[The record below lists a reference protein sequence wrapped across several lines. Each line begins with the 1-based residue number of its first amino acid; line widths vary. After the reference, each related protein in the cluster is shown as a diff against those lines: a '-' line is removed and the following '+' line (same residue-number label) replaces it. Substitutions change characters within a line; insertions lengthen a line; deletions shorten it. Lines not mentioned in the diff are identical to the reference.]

1 MYFDLALDLFP
12 LLAAALAA
20 VCCGLL
26 GNFLLLR
33 KQSMMGDAISHSV
46 LPGLVIAFLIAST
59 RSPLVML
66 AGATIAGVVTVVLVE
81 FVKRFG
87 KVEPGAAMG
96 VVFSILFALGVLLIE
111 KAAVRHVDLDAE
123 CVLHGQLET
132 LVWYSA
138 PATISGLWSVETLDA
153 IPRQIITLTI
163 ILTLAIGFVSLLFKE
178 LRLASFDPALA
189 TTLGFNS
196 TLLHYLLMI
205 FVAAATVA
213 SFEAVGSILV
223 IAMLICPGATA
234 RLLTDRLR
242 TQIVLSVLIALFTAV
257 GGYFSATIIPGWF
270 GRDTVNAAGSITVFS
285 GLVLSL
291 TIIISPSHGILSR
304 MIRRIRLSSRVALDD
319 LLATMYRAQEQAQAE
334 MSASDI
340 SDAILRSKPQ
350 PLLNRAVKRALIQ
363 RHRGMYSLTEKG
375 QRAARSIVRRH
386 RLWEHYLVDQ
396 AGLAPDHVHE
406 TAERLEHLP
415 PVPPAGP
422 QTDPQG
428 KVIPDDPQVP

>member
-66 AGATIAGVVTVVLVE
+66 VGATIAGVVTVVLVE

-163 ILTLAIGFVSLLFKE
+163 ILILAIGFVSLLFKE

-375 QRAARSIVRRH
+375 QCAARSIVRRH

>member
-163 ILTLAIGFVSLLFKE
+163 ILTLA
-178 LRLASFDPALA
+178 
-189 TTLGFNS
+189 TN
-196 TLLHYLLMI
+196 
-205 FVAAATVA
+205 
-213 SFEAVGSILV
+213 
-223 IAMLICPGATA
+223 
-234 RLLTDRLR
+234 
-242 TQIVLSVLIALFTAV
+242 
-257 GGYFSATIIPGWF
+257 
-270 GRDTVNAAGSITVFS
+270 
-285 GLVLSL
+285 
-291 TIIISPSHGILSR
+291 
-304 MIRRIRLSSRVALDD
+304 
-319 LLATMYRAQEQAQAE
+319 
-334 MSASDI
+334 
-340 SDAILRSKPQ
+340 AILEGSN
-350 PLLNRAVKRALIQ
+350 L
-363 RHRGMYSLTEKG
+363 RG
-375 QRAARSIVRRH
+375 
-386 RLWEHYLVDQ
+386 
-396 AGLAPDHVHE
+396 
-406 TAERLEHLP
+406 
-415 PVPPAGP
+415 
-422 QTDPQG
+422 
-428 KVIPDDPQVP
+428 

>member
-1 MYFDLALDLFP
+1 VSFDLALDLFP
-12 LLAAALAA
+12 LLAALLAA

-46 LPGLVIAFLIAST
+46 LPGLVIAFLIVST
-59 RSPLVML
+59 RSPIVML
-66 AGATIAGVVTVVLVE
+66 TGATIAGVVTVVLVE

-96 VVFSILFALGVLLIE
+96 VVFSILFAIGVLLIE
-111 KAAVRHVDLDAE
+111 KAAVRHVDLDAD

-138 PATISGLWSVETLDA
+138 PSSFAGLWSLETLHA
-153 IPRQIITLTI
+153 VPRQVI
-163 ILTLAIGFVSLLFKE
+163 TLAIMLTLSIVFITVLFKE
-178 LRLASFDPALA
+178 LRIVSFDPALA
-189 TTLGFNS
+189 TTLGFNANA
-196 TLLHYLLMI
+196 LHYLLMV

-223 IAMLICPGATA
+223 IAMLICPAATA

-242 TQIVLSVLIALFTAV
+242 SQVVVSSIVAVCTAI
-257 GGYFSATIIPGWF
+257 GGYFAATIIPGWF
-270 GRDTVNAAGSITVFS
+270 DRDTVNAAGSMTVFA
-285 GLVLSL
+285 GFLLTL
-291 TIIISPSHGILSR
+291 TIILSPSHGILARITRRVHLASR
-304 MIRRIRLSSRVALDD
+304 IAMDD
-319 LLATMYRAQEQAQAE
+319 LLAAMYRSQEQGAAGISEQQAAH
-334 MSASDI
+334 S
-340 SDAILRSKPQ
+340 ILRSNPKPV
-350 PLLNRAVKRALIQ
+350 L
-363 RHRGMYSLTEKG
+363 
-375 QRAARSIVRRH
+375 ARSVRKGFVTLQDNHYTLTDRGSVIARDLVRRH

-415 PVPPAGP
+415 HIPPTGP
-422 QTDPQG
+422 DIDPHG
-428 KVIPDDPQVP
+428 KRIPE

>member
-12 LLAAALAA
+12 LLAAVLAA

-59 RSPLVML
+59 RSPFVML
-66 AGATIAGVVTVVLVE
+66 VGATIAGVVTVVLVE

-132 LVWYSA
+132 LVWYNA
-138 PATISGLWSVETLDA
+138 PASISGLWSVETLGA
-153 IPRQIITLTI
+153 IPRQIITLLI

-270 GRDTVNAAGSITVFS
+270 GRDTVNAAGSITVFA
-285 GLVLSL
+285 GLVLSM
-291 TIIISPSHGILSR
+291 TIILSPSHGILSR

-319 LLATMYRAQEQAQAE
+319 LLATMYRAHEQAQVE
-334 MSASDI
+334 LSVSDI
-340 SDAILRSKPQ
+340 SGAILRSKPQ

-363 RHRGMYSLTEKG
+363 RQRGMYSLTEKG
-375 QRAARSIVRRH
+375 QRVARGIVRRH

-415 PVPPAGP
+415 PVPPPGP

-428 KVIPDDPQVP
+428 KVIPDDPQDS